1 MKDKEGRKRNQRLH
15 AELRWLACRI
25 VSRNQKI
32 EKERKEGKENQGRS
46 MIPGAWLHY
55 CDGHKHISGV
65 SGDAEV

>member
-15 AELRWLACRI
+15 AELRLLACMI

-46 MIPGAWLHY
+46 MIPGA
-55 CDGHKHISGV
+55 
-65 SGDAEV
+65 